1 MIILPMRSQDTSP
14 SRQSK
19 DSLNPSLP
27 PRQRDSPPHMSELR
41 RQVADAM
48 MSVIPSSRPVPP
60 QRPKLSLQTSKL
72 SPPAVQRSAAVPD
85 LSTTTESPT
94 IQKPHPNTFDA
105 PPPTPISAI
114 QPQVH
119 FPSYSTNS
127 SAFSGVSSPFHSTA
141 PYVLPIGTRSIL
153 RNSPLPRRH
162 VTATSTRTARRMFSP
177 TKRVAFQERLV
188 EFVPT
193 PVIEGFSDTE
203 LESSSSEDDHKRRR
217 EVIEA
222 EDGHSTLIQGRRKRR
237 EWVWRPVEDD
247 ILTSCDSVMLGDNN
261 KTTPVQVQV
270 EAVNVKS
277 HSVDEEDDV
286 PVRQSSTLETIT
298 TT

>member
-19 DSLNPSLP
+19 DSLNPALP

-72 SPPAVQRSAAVPD
+72 SPPAVQRSAAVLD
-85 LSTTTESPT
+85 LSTATQSPT

-105 PPPTPISAI
+105 PPPTPVSAI

-127 SAFSGVSSPFHSTA
+127 SAFSGVSPFHSNA
-141 PYVLPIGTRSIL
+141 PYVLPIGTHSIL

-162 VTATSTRTARRMFSP
+162 VSATSTRTPRRMFSP

-188 EFVPT
+188 EFLPT
-193 PVIEGFSDTE
+193 PVIEGLSDTE
-203 LESSSSEDDHKRRR
+203 LETSSSEDDHKRRR
-217 EVIEA
+217 EAIEA
-222 EDGHSTLIQGRRKRR
+222 EDGHSTPIQGRRKRR
-237 EWVWRPVEDD
+237 EWVWRPMEDD
-247 ILTSCDSVMLGDNN
+247 ILTSHDRLMLGDNN
-261 KTTPVQVQV
+261 ETTPIQVQV
-270 EAVNVKS
+270 EAVNVQS

-286 PVRQSSTLETIT
+286 PVRQSSTPERT
-298 TT
+298 TTT